1 MATAAIEQP
10 VKSSAHTASR
20 VVLAASLILL
30 VVLNAAYFLFLRPSG
45 ASVETAAAL
54 PGTAVLR
61 AVALPG
67 DTVAIVTTDNR
78 LLLTNGSTIQAE
90 KPLGL
95 VVTHLAVA
103 PDGSR
108 VIGGS
113 SDRKV
118 LIWDDQLNDIGS
130 FNINGRVTGL
140 DVRDDGN
147 IIASSSVGLF
157 TGRSTIGLFS
167 SAGEPISSKR
177 VGIDVTALQADAN
190 NVYYTDVQGNI
201 AALTPQ
207 SEWKQLW
214 RKKLLQPATELELT
228 AKGQLLTGD
237 ERGTVAMYSTDGEQ
251 AWAKTLSEYK
261 IRMVHDD
268 PSSGLILA
276 GDSDGN
282 LFALRSETGEPIF
295 KTVLADGAARSF
307 LQASDT
313 SLSLM
318 GERGST
324 TRLNLSAAL
333 GAQRQATIDALVL
346 GANAV
351 LAITA
356 LSALV
361 AAVPRLRAPALR
373 TGKRIKQSRT
383 AYLLILPSMLLIAVF
398 AYYPTAMGLYFS
410 FTNFNLSEPI
420 KFNGLENFQRL
431 INDRFFWVGMGNMVL
446 LLITG
451 LIKAVTIPL
460 LVAELVFWL
469 RSAKLK
475 YAMRTAFIIPSIVPG
490 VVSVLLWKQI
500 YQPNYGLLNEALKA
514 IGLPQ
519 LQHAWLADE
528 QTAIWAI
535 IFAGFPWVG
544 TFGFLI
550 LFGGLLNINRE
561 LFDAAEMDGASAWE
575 RFLYVDLPLLRPQL
589 RLLLFFAFLGAA
601 QEYGG
606 IWIMTRGGPGT
617 ATYVPGLQMFLS
629 ISAGDFGYA
638 SAIGLVLA
646 ALVAVV
652 TVTRFRFNQ
661 TPEAA

>member
-20 VVLAASLILL
+20 VVLAVSLILL

-67 DTVAIVTTDNR
+67 GSVAIVTTDNR

-157 TGRSTIGLFS
+157 TGRSTIGLFTP
-167 SAGEPISSKR
+167 AGEPLSSKR
-177 VGIDVTALQADAN
+177 VGIDVTALQADAS

-201 AALTPQ
+201 AALTPE

-237 ERGTVAMYSTDGEQ
+237 ERGTVAMYSTDGKQ

-313 SLSLM
+313 SLTLM
-318 GERGST
+318 GERGNT
-324 TRLNLSAAL
+324 TSVNLSAAL
-333 GAQRQATIDALVL
+333 GAQRQATIDAAVL

-351 LAITA
+351 LAVTA
-356 LSALV
+356 VSALV

-420 KFNGLENFQRL
+420 KFNGLENFERL

>member
-10 VKSSAHTASR
+10 AKPSSHTTSR
-20 VVLAASLILL
+20 IVLVASLALL
-30 VVLNAAYFLFLRPSG
+30 VALNAVYILFLRPTGS
-45 ASVETAAAL
+45 SIETLAALPGVAVLRAAAL
-54 PGTAVLR
+54 PSGNV
-61 AVALPG
+61 V
-67 DTVAIVTTDNR
+67 IVTTDNR
-78 LLLTNGSTIQAE
+78 LLLTQDGAIQAE
-90 KPLGL
+90 KPLGM

-113 SDRKV
+113 SDRRV
-118 LIWDDQLNDIGS
+118 LIWDAQLNEVGS

-140 DVRDDGN
+140 DVRDDGV
-147 IIASSSVGLF
+147 ILVSSSVGLF
-157 TGRSTIGLFS
+157 TGRSSIGQFS
-167 SAGEPISSKR
+167 PEGESISSKR
-177 VGIDVTALQADAN
+177 VGIDVTALRSDSR

-201 AALTPQ
+201 AALDP
-207 SEWKQLW
+207 EWKQLW

-237 ERGTVAMYSTDGEQ
+237 ERGTVAMYSTDGER

-295 KTVLADGAARSF
+295 QTALADGAARSF

-313 SLSLM
+313 SLTLM

-324 TRLNLSAAL
+324 TSVNLSAAL
-333 GAQRQATIDALVL
+333 GAQRQGAINALVL
-346 GANAV
+346 GGNVV
-351 LAITA
+351 LLVTAI
-356 LSALV
+356 SALV

-398 AYYPTAMGLYFS
+398 AYYPTVMGLYFS

-431 INDRFFWVGMGNMVL
+431 LNDRFFWVGMGNMVL

-451 LIKAVTIPL
+451 LIKAVTLPL

-500 YQPNYGLLNEALKA
+500 YQPDYGLLNEALKA

-629 ISAGDFGYA
+629 ISAGEFGYA